1 MAKKSTIPAA
11 VSKRFEKPQYK
22 VNDFVYMAF
31 LGQKYYGY
39 VKKIMDIDWGV
50 CYLVEATNGT
60 KYPCGLKYG
69 EYTTSCRSGIIF
81 YDETK
86 QIGSDECKRRYNAE
100 KGKVRSVS
108 SNTGGTVIKNG
119 NDNSTTQPIING
131 DINTVVPKPNTPS
144 RKNDIKS
151 SNKRVSDSSTK
162 TRKHTSTAKK
172 TAVAKKTPKKP
183 ATKKKTQPKSVLDK
197 FTKKS

>member
-69 EYTTSCRSGIIF
+69 EYTTSYRSAIIF

-108 SNTGGTVIKNG
+108 SNTRGTVIESG
-119 NDNSTTQPIING
+119 DDNTTVNSSVNRSTNS
-131 DINTVVPKPNTPS
+131 DVPEPKKST
-144 RKNDIKS
+144 RKNDTKP
-151 SNKRVSDSSTK
+151 SNKRVSSSSTK
-162 TRKHTSTAKK
+162 TRKDTSTTKK
-172 TAVAKKTPKKP
+172 TAVAKKTIKKP
-183 ATKKKTQPKSVLDK
+183 VTKKKTQPRSVLDK